1 MPRDNHEGCPAT
13 TQARYW
19 CLRTLGSHARTVG
32 SRAQGSHDRS
42 RPFAIYAPVMFHVAL
57 HEPEIAP
64 NTGNLMR
71 LTVNTG
77 CRLHLIEP
85 LGFSLDEAKV
95 RRAGLDYREY
105 ADVITHTGWHDFLD
119 VVAPKRVFAFSQH
132 ATLVYTDVFYER
144 GDVLLFGKESTG
156 LPAAVL
162 DDAAITERVRIPIA
176 PSGRSLNLANAA
188 AIGIYEAWRQLGF
201 VVARATV

>member
-1 MPRDNHEGCPAT
+1 
-13 TQARYW
+13 
-19 CLRTLGSHARTVG
+19 
-32 SRAQGSHDRS
+32 
-42 RPFAIYAPVMFHVAL
+42 MFDVAL

-77 CRLHLIEP
+77 CRLHLIDP

-105 ADVITHTGWHDFLD
+105 ATVQRHRGWQEFLE
-119 VVAPKRVFAFSQH
+119 AIGERRIFAFSQH
-132 ATLVYTDVFYER
+132 ATTLYTDMFYQR

-156 LPAAVL
+156 LPAVVL
-162 DDAAITERVRIPIA
+162 EDSVVFEKVRIPIA
-176 PSGRSLNLANAA
+176 PQGRSLNLANAA
-188 AIGIYEAWRQLGF
+188 AIGVYEAWRQQGF
-201 VVARATV
+201 AMNGEST

>member
-1 MPRDNHEGCPAT
+1 
-13 TQARYW
+13 
-19 CLRTLGSHARTVG
+19 
-32 SRAQGSHDRS
+32 
-42 RPFAIYAPVMFHVAL
+42 MFHVAL

-105 ADVITHTGWHDFLD
+105 ARVETYRSWQEFLD
-119 VVAPKRVFAFSQH
+119 AMGERRLFAFSQH
-132 ATLVYTDVFYER
+132 ATTVYTDVFYGS
-144 GDVLLFGKESTG
+144 GDVLLFGKESVG
-156 LPAAVL
+156 LPSSVL
-162 DDAAITERVRIPIA
+162 NSSAITEQVRIPIA
-176 PSGRSLNLANAA
+176 PQGRSLNLANAA
-188 AIGIYEAWRQLGF
+188 AIGVYEAWRQQGF
-201 VVARATV
+201 TMPEVPA

>member
-1 MPRDNHEGCPAT
+1 MLVA
-13 TQARYW
+13 
-19 CLRTLGSHARTVG
+19 
-32 SRAQGSHDRS
+32 
-42 RPFAIYAPVMFHVAL
+42 MFRVAL

-77 CRLHLIEP
+77 CELHLIEP

-105 ADVITHTGWHDFLD
+105 ANVRTHPGWEAFLGF
-119 VVAPKRVFAFSQH
+119 VGNVRIIAYSQH
-132 ATLVYTDVFYER
+132 ATTLYTDIGYQPD
-144 GDVLLFGKESTG
+144 DVLLFGRESTG

-162 DDAAITERVRIPIA
+162 EHRAVGFRVRIPIA
-176 PSGRSLNLANAA
+176 PHGRSLNLANAA
-188 AIGIYEAWRQLGF
+188 AVGVYEAWRQLGF
-201 VVARATV
+201 STSGRAV

>member
-1 MPRDNHEGCPAT
+1 
-13 TQARYW
+13 
-19 CLRTLGSHARTVG
+19 
-32 SRAQGSHDRS
+32 
-42 RPFAIYAPVMFHVAL
+42 MFHVAL

-95 RRAGLDYREY
+95 RRAGLDYREF
-105 ADVITHTGWHDFLD
+105 ATVETHQGWREFIGRIGER
-119 VVAPKRVFAFSQH
+119 RVFAFTQH
-132 ATLVYTDVFYER
+132 ATMVYTDVFYEP

-156 LPAAVL
+156 LPKAIL
-162 DDAAITERVRIPIA
+162 DSQKITEAIRIPIA
-176 PSGRSLNLANAA
+176 PRGRSLNLANAA
-188 AIGIYEAWRQLGF
+188 AVGIYEAWRQQGF
-201 VVARATV
+201 VMGEQPK